1 MENALRMVII
11 FVWCM
16 FFGFFS
22 VMGYLDETMTTERK
36 TFILVGLLFALGAY
50 LAFEWFT
57 RSQDSD
63 IAENIKMAKPEDALP
78 TKDDPRSQLDERVLR
93 RLHLYTK
100 DHEQELQA
108 AVAPDSPSKR
118 KKPTVSTKK
127 T

>member
-1 MENALRMVII
+1 MENALRMIII

-22 VMGYLDETMTTERK
+22 VMGYLDETMTSERK
-36 TFILVGLLFALGAY
+36 TIILVGLLLILTVY

-57 RSQDSD
+57 RSHESG
-63 IAENIKMAKPEDALP
+63 ITENMKLATPEEEQP
-78 TKDDPRSQLDERVLR
+78 TKDPHSKLDERVLR

-100 DHEQELQA
+100 DNEQELQA
-108 AVAPDSPSKR
+108 ALVSDSPPQR

-127 T
+127 A

>member
-1 MENALRMVII
+1 MENALRLIII

-22 VMGYLDETMTTERK
+22 VMGYLDETMTPERK
-36 TFILVGLLFALGAY
+36 TFILAGLLLGLGAY

-57 RSQDSD
+57 RSQESG
-63 IAENIKMAKPEDALP
+63 IAENIKWVKPEEERQS
-78 TKDDPRSQLDERVLR
+78 KKEPRSQLDERVLR

-100 DHEQELQA
+100 DNKQELQA
-108 AVAPDSPSKR
+108 AIAPDPPTKR
-118 KKPTVSTKK
+118 QKSTVSAKK